1 MIDNFSARLRYFRS
15 KQKLSQTELSDLVGI
30 SQKQISDYEVGNSV
44 PRQANLLK
52 LIEALKVT
60 KQEFL
65 TTPIDTESDVMSAL
79 EFVSFYNEASDL
91 KISLPA
97 NIVQDLPLNKE
108 KIIPTRINGQ
118 SMLPLLNNGDIAL
131 IDTSQN
137 QPQDGKLFAINFFN
151 EEIVAR
157 VFRNPDGTL
166 LLSRDNPDYPPKTV
180 RLDEVEIIGK
190 LVYRMGGI

>member
-15 KQKLSQTELSDLVGI
+15 KQNLSQTELSDLVGI

-79 EFVSFYNEASDL
+79 EFVSFYNEVSDL

-118 SMLPLLNNGDIAL
+118 SMLPLLNSGDIAL
-131 IDTSQN
+131 VDTNQN
-137 QPQDGKLFAINFFN
+137 QPQDGKVFAINFFN
-151 EEIVAR
+151 EEIIAR

-180 RLDEVEIIGK
+180 RPDEVEIIGK

>member
-1 MIDNFSARLRYFRS
+1 MIDNFPERLRYFRS
-15 KQKLSQTELSDLVGI
+15 KQNLSQTELSALVGI
-30 SQKQISDYEVGNSV
+30 SQKQISDYEVGNTV

-52 LIEALKVT
+52 LLETLKVT
-60 KQEFL
+60 KQEFMSA
-65 TTPIDTESDVMSAL
+65 PIDTTNDSISDL
-79 EFVSFYNEASDL
+79 EFVTFHNKVSNL

-97 NIVQDLPLNKE
+97 NIFQDLPLDRDS
-108 KIIPTRINGQ
+108 IIPTRINGQ

-137 QPQDGKLFAINFFN
+137 QPQDGKVFAINFFN
-151 EEIVAR
+151 EELIAR

-190 LVYRMGGI
+190 VVYRMGSI

>member
-1 MIDNFSARLRYFRS
+1 MIDNFSARLRHFRS
-15 KQKLSQTELSDLVGI
+15 KQNLSQTELSDLVGI

-52 LIEALKVT
+52 LIEALEVT

-65 TTPIDTESDVMSAL
+65 TTPIDTESDVISAL
-79 EFVSFYNEASDL
+79 EFVSFYNKTSNL

-97 NIVQDLPLNKE
+97 NIIQDLPLNKE
-108 KIIPTRINGQ
+108 KIIPIRINGQ

-131 IDTSQN
+131 IDTNQN
-137 QPQDGKLFAINFFN
+137 QPQDGKVFAINFFN
-151 EEIVAR
+151 EEIIAR
-157 VFRNPDGTL
+157 VFRNPDSSL

-180 RLDEVEIIGK
+180 SLDEVEIIGK
-190 LVYRMGGI
+190 LLYRMGDI

>member
-15 KQKLSQTELSDLVGI
+15 KQNLSQTELSDLVGI

-65 TTPIDTESDVMSAL
+65 TTPIDTESDVISAL
-79 EFVSFYNEASDL
+79 EFVSFYNEVSDL

-131 IDTSQN
+131 VDTNQN
-137 QPQDGKLFAINFFN
+137 QPQDGKVFAINFFN
-151 EEIVAR
+151 EEITAR

>member
-15 KQKLSQTELSDLVGI
+15 KQNLSQTELSDLVGI

-52 LIEALKVT
+52 LIEALKIT

-79 EFVSFYNEASDL
+79 EFVSFYNEVSDL

-118 SMLPLLNNGDIAL
+118 SMLPLLDNGDIAL
-131 IDTSQN
+131 VDTNQN
-137 QPQDGKLFAINFFN
+137 QPQDGKVFAINFFN
-151 EEIVAR
+151 EEIIAR